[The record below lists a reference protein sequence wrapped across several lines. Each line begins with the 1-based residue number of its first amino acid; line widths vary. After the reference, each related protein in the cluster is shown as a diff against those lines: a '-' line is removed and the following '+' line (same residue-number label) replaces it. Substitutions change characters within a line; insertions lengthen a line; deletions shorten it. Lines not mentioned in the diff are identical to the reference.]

1 MEDSIKMW
9 EKGWAHHGK
18 AYEADAYETEEE
30 DNGPP
35 ESTERPEGLGAG
47 GPGDDHDRNMD
58 QGPPE
63 PPMVVSP
70 VS

>member
-1 MEDSIKMW
+1 MEDSIKMC

-35 ESTERPEGLGAG
+35 ESTERPEAG
-47 GPGDDHDRNMD
+47 GPGDDHDHDMD